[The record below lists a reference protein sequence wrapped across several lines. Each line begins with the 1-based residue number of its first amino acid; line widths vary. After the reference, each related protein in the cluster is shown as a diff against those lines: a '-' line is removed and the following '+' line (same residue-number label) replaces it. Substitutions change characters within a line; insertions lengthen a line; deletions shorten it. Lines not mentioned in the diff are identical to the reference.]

1 MQLQIVRKVSQ
12 LDFMTTIA
20 QETRYPVVGDIVRI
34 RSRTFLVESS
44 DSSPS
49 GCHVCLACLDDDN
62 QGQLVEAVWELEL
75 DAEILNAEAQWKKI
89 GDKGFDSPRIF
100 NAYVHTLRWQCV
112 TATNPNLFQ
121 APFRAGI
128 RVDAYQLEPLRKAL
142 RLPRVNIFIADDVG
156 LGKTIEA
163 GLIASEL
170 LLRRRIKEI
179 IVACPPAMLYQ
190 WKEELEQRFGLTF
203 EILDRDYITR
213 IREQR
218 GYGVNPWTTFPRFL
232 VSHRLLID
240 EMYAAPLRDWLDN
253 LRPGSLLILD
263 EAHHA
268 APSSGSKYAIDSRIT
283 RAIRDIAPRFEH
295 RLFLSA
301 TPHNGHSNSFSALLN
316 ILDPQRFQ
324 PGIKV
329 LKSNLDDAMVRRLK
343 EDIREIAGGFPK
355 RNVQQIDIDGLPED
369 APELELAK
377 LLDQYRNTR
386 QLRLEGQSKK
396 KQAEGALLISGLQQR
411 MLSSIEAFSRT
422 LKVHRRTM
430 EKIWAKETPE
440 PAKEKLS
447 SVTQLE
453 LLAGEI
459 DADDDR
465 AELTEEELAKL
476 EDSQFEASTEA
487 TAGDDSKADK
497 PTEMTLLDKMQ
508 SIAEQARIHPDGRV
522 RFLIQWMQKH
532 MCPAI
537 HLPGEKGKG
546 DMNWTDER
554 MIIFTEYEDTKRYL
568 VNMLRSAVSGT
579 EFDEFRIEVFH
590 GPTPPEKRDQIKKAF
605 NKPPKE
611 HPIRILIATDAA
623 REGLNLQAH
632 CRYLFHFDVPW
643 NPSRLEQRNGRID
656 RKLSGFDEVFCNY
669 FVYPQR
675 PEDAVLK
682 ALVRKTKTI
691 REELGSLSQVLE
703 KRLADTMKGG
713 IRRADALRMAKE
725 IDDSSLDPE
734 KQATT
739 EEELEATRERQD
751 ALRENVALLERRV
764 ADARKWISLDQ
775 RDLQDAL
782 SCSLELLG
790 MSPLQSSVANQT
802 KAVDEPERFDFPN
815 LDSRIGGDPSWA
827 TTIDTLRP
835 SPENGVK
842 NWKWRK
848 QAPVRPVIFD
858 APKGIDDSVVQLH
871 LQHRVV
877 QRLLSRFTAQG
888 FVLHD
893 LSRACLAHSKDDI
906 PRVVLIGR
914 LSIYGTGAA
923 RLHEEIL
930 TVTARWLEPSKRD
943 GGLKPYARDAE
954 AKTLELLNNSL
965 RPDNPGTLP
974 AELQSQLLQ
983 TIGDDVAQL
992 LEHLQARGDA
1002 ARVDAEA
1009 ALAARGKAEADEMK
1023 RILETQRKRILDELG
1038 KSVDLQLK
1046 LFETDD
1052 EKRQLESNR
1061 RYWQRWIDNVEG
1073 DLQREPARIIDFYK
1087 TSSYRIEPVGIAYLF
1102 PSRGGN

>member
-1 MQLQIVRKVSQ
+1 MNTSVETVRSPQLGDVVR
-12 LDFMTTIA
+12 LR
-20 QETRYPVVGDIVRI
+20 TRTY
-34 RSRTFLVESS
+34 LVEGTEP
-44 DSSPS
+44 SPS
-49 GCHVCLACLDDDN
+49 GCYVQLACLDDDA
-62 QGQLVEAVWELEL
+62 QGQEVEAVWELEL
-75 DAEILNAEAQWKKI
+75 DREILNDEEQWRKI
-89 GDKGFDSPRIF
+89 GEKGFDSPKVF
-100 NAYVHTLRWQCV
+100 SAYVHTLRWQCV

-179 IVACPPAMLYQ
+179 VVACPPAMLYQ

-203 EILDRDYITR
+203 EILDRDYVTR

-218 GYGVNPWTTFPRFL
+218 GYGVNPWTTFPRFI

-253 LRPGSLLILD
+253 LRPGSLFILD

-386 QLRLEGQSKK
+386 QLRLECQSKK
-396 KQAEGALLISGLQQR
+396 KQAEGSLLISGLQQR
-411 MLSSIEAFSRT
+411 MLSSVEAFSRT

-447 SVTQLE
+447 SVAQLE

-487 TAGDDSKADK
+487 TAGDDARADK
-497 PTEMTLLDKMQ
+497 TAEMKLLDRMQ

-537 HLPGEKGKG
+537 HLPGEKER
-546 DMNWTDER
+546 DDTNWTDER

-568 VNMLRSAVSGT
+568 VNMLRSAISGT
-579 EFDEFRIEVFH
+579 ELDEFRIEVFH

-725 IDDSSLDPE
+725 IDDSGLDPE

-751 ALRENVALLERRV
+751 TLRENVTLLERRV
-764 ADARKWISLDQ
+764 TDARKWISLDQ
-775 RDLQDAL
+775 GDLQDAL
-782 SCSLELLG
+782 SSSLELLG
-790 MSPLQSSVANQT
+790 MSPLQSSDANQS
-802 KAVDEPERFDFPN
+802 KNPDEPERFEFPN
-815 LDSRIGGDPSWA
+815 LDSRIGGDPSW
-827 TTIDTLRP
+827 TTTLDTLRP

-848 QAPVRPVIFD
+848 EAPVRPVIFD

-930 TVTARWLEPSKRD
+930 TVTARWLEPNKRD

-954 AKTLELLNNSL
+954 AKTIELLNNSL
-965 RPDNPGTLP
+965 RPDNPGKLP
-974 AELQSQLLQ
+974 TELHSQLLE

-1002 ARVDAEA
+1002 ARKDAET

-1038 KSVDLQLK
+1038 KSVDLQLE

-1102 PSRGGN
+1102 PSKGGN

>member
-1 MQLQIVRKVSQ
+1 
-12 LDFMTTIA
+12 
-20 QETRYPVVGDIVRI
+20 
-34 RSRTFLVESS
+34 
-44 DSSPS
+44 
-49 GCHVCLACLDDDN
+49 
-62 QGQLVEAVWELEL
+62 
-75 DAEILNAEAQWKKI
+75 
-89 GDKGFDSPRIF
+89 
-100 NAYVHTLRWQCV
+100 
-112 TATNPNLFQ
+112 
-121 APFRAGI
+121 
-128 RVDAYQLEPLRKAL
+128 
-142 RLPRVNIFIADDVG
+142 
-156 LGKTIEA
+156 
-163 GLIASEL
+163 
-170 LLRRRIKEI
+170 
-179 IVACPPAMLYQ
+179 
-190 WKEELEQRFGLTF
+190 
-203 EILDRDYITR
+203 
-213 IREQR
+213 
-218 GYGVNPWTTFPRFL
+218 
-232 VSHRLLID
+232 
-240 EMYAAPLRDWLDN
+240 
-253 LRPGSLLILD
+253 
-263 EAHHA
+263 
-268 APSSGSKYAIDSRIT
+268 
-283 RAIRDIAPRFEH
+283 
-295 RLFLSA
+295 
-301 TPHNGHSNSFSALLN
+301 
-316 ILDPQRFQ
+316 
-324 PGIKV
+324 
-329 LKSNLDDAMVRRLK
+329 
-343 EDIREIAGGFPK
+343 
-355 RNVQQIDIDGLPED
+355 
-369 APELELAK
+369 
-377 LLDQYRNTR
+377 LDQYRNTR
-386 QLRLEGQSKK
+386 QLRLEGQSKR

-411 MLSSIEAFSRT
+411 MLSSVEAFSRT

-430 EKIWAKETPE
+430 EKIWSKETIE
-440 PAKEKLS
+440 PVKEKIS
-447 SVTQLE
+447 SAAQLD
-453 LLAGEI
+453 LLAGEV

-497 PTEMTLLDKMQ
+497 SAEMKLLDRMQ

-522 RFLIQWMQKH
+522 RYLIEWMKKH
-532 MCPAI
+532 MCAAV
-537 HLPGEKGKG
+537 HLPGEKPKG
-546 DMNWTDER
+546 DTAWTDER

-568 VNMLRSAVSGT
+568 VNMLRSAVAET
-579 EFDEFRIEVFH
+579 DLDEFRIEVFH

-713 IRRADALRMAKE
+713 IRRADALRMARE
-725 IDDSSLDPE
+725 IDESSLDPE

-739 EEELEATRERQD
+739 QEELEATRERQD

-764 ADARKWISLDQ
+764 SDARKWISLDQ
-775 RDLQDAL
+775 GDLQDAL

-790 MSPLQSSVANQT
+790 MSPLQSSEANQS
-802 KAVDEPERFDFPN
+802 KSPDEPQRFEFPN

-827 TTIDTLRP
+827 TTLDTLRP

-848 QAPVRPVIFD
+848 EAPVRPVIFD

-930 TVTARWLEPSKRD
+930 TVTARWLEPSKRE

-954 AKTLELLNNSL
+954 AKTLELLNTSL
-965 RPDNPGTLP
+965 RPDNPGKLTGEIH
-974 AELQSQLLQ
+974 AQLLQ

-992 LEHLQARGDA
+992 LEHLQQRGDA
-1002 ARVDAEA
+1002 ARADAES
-1009 ALAARGKAEADEMK
+1009 ALAARGKTEADEMK

-1102 PSRGGN
+1102 PSKGGN

>member
-1 MQLQIVRKVSQ
+1 ME
-12 LDFMTTIA
+12 IA
-20 QETRYPVVGDIVRI
+20 RAPQVGDVVRL
-34 RSRTFLVESS
+34 RTRTYLVEGTEPSS
-44 DSSPS
+44 S
-49 GCHVCLACLDDDN
+49 GCYVQLACLDDDA
-62 QGQLVEAVWELEL
+62 QGQGVEAVWELEL
-75 DAEILNAEAQWKKI
+75 DREILNDEEQWRKI
-89 GDKGFDSPRIF
+89 GEKGFDSPKLF
-100 NAYVHTLRWQCV
+100 SAYVHTLRWQCV

-179 IVACPPAMLYQ
+179 VVACPPGMLYQ

-240 EMYAAPLRDWLDN
+240 EMYAAPLRDWLNN
-253 LRPGSLLILD
+253 LRPSSLLILD

-355 RNVQQIDIDGLPED
+355 RSVQQIDIDALPED

-386 QLRLEGQSKK
+386 QLRLEGQSKR

-411 MLSSIEAFSRT
+411 MLSSVEAFSRT

-430 EKIWAKETPE
+430 EKIWSKETIE
-440 PAKEKLS
+440 PVKEKIS
-447 SVTQLE
+447 SAAQLD
-453 LLAGEI
+453 LLAGEV

-487 TAGDDSKADK
+487 TAGDDSKAD
-497 PTEMTLLDKMQ
+497 TSAEMKLLDRMQ

-522 RFLIQWMQKH
+522 RFLIEWMQKH
-532 MCPAI
+532 MCQAI

-546 DMNWTDER
+546 DTNWTDER

-568 VNMLRSAVSGT
+568 VNMLRSALTGT
-579 EFDEFRIEVFH
+579 DLDDFRIEVFH

-623 REGLNLQAH
+623 REGLNLQSH

-725 IDDSSLDPE
+725 IDESSLDPE

-739 EEELEATRERQD
+739 QEELEATRERQD

-764 ADARKWISLDQ
+764 SDARKWISLDQ
-775 RDLQDAL
+775 GDLQDAL

-790 MSPLQSSVANQT
+790 MSPLQSSEANQS
-802 KAVDEPERFDFPN
+802 KAPDEPQRFEFPN

-827 TTIDTLRP
+827 TTLDTLRP

-848 QAPVRPVIFD
+848 EAPVRPVIFD

-943 GGLKPYARDAE
+943 GGLKPYAREAE
-954 AKTLELLNNSL
+954 AKTLELLNTSL
-965 RPDNPGTLP
+965 RPDNPGKLP
-974 AELQSQLLQ
+974 GEIHAQLLQ
-983 TIGDDVAQL
+983 TIGDDVVQL
-992 LEHLQARGDA
+992 LEHLQQRGDA
-1002 ARVDAEA
+1002 ARADAES
-1009 ALAARGKAEADEMK
+1009 ALAARGKTEADEMK

-1073 DLQREPARIIDFYK
+1073 DLQREPARIVDFYK

-1102 PSRGGN
+1102 PSKGGN

>member
-1 MQLQIVRKVSQ
+1 MS
-12 LDFMTTIA
+12 TTM
-20 QETRYPVVGDIVRI
+20 ETTRAPQVGDVVRL
-34 RSRTFLVESS
+34 RTRTYLVEGTEP
-44 DSSPS
+44 SPS
-49 GCHVCLACLDDDN
+49 GCYVQLACLDDDA
-62 QGQLVEAVWELEL
+62 QGQEVEAVWELEL
-75 DAEILNAEAQWKKI
+75 DREILNDEEQWRKI
-89 GDKGFDSPRIF
+89 GEKGFDSPKLF
-100 NAYVHTLRWQCV
+100 SAYVHTLRWQCV

-179 IVACPPAMLYQ
+179 VVACPPGMLYQ

-386 QLRLEGQSKK
+386 QLRLEGQSKR

-411 MLSSIEAFSRT
+411 MLSSVEAFSRT

-430 EKIWAKETPE
+430 EKIWTKETTE
-440 PAKEKLS
+440 PVKEKLS
-447 SVTQLE
+447 SAAQLD
-453 LLAGEI
+453 LLAGEV

-487 TAGDDSKADK
+487 TAGDNAKADK
-497 PTEMTLLDKMQ
+497 SAELKLLDRMQ

-522 RFLIQWMQKH
+522 RYLIEWMKEH

-537 HLPGEKGKG
+537 HLLGEKGKG
-546 DMNWTDER
+546 GTTWTDER

-568 VNMLRSAVSGT
+568 VNMLRAAITGT
-579 EFDEFRIEVFH
+579 DLDEFRIEVFH

-605 NKPPKE
+605 NKPPKD

-713 IRRADALRMAKE
+713 IRRADALRMARE
-725 IDDSSLDPE
+725 IDESSLDPE

-739 EEELEATRERQD
+739 QEELEATRERQD

-775 RDLQDAL
+775 GDLQDAL

-790 MSPLQSSVANQT
+790 MSPLQSSEANQN
-802 KAVDEPERFDFPN
+802 KAHEEPQRFEFPN

-827 TTIDTLRP
+827 TTLDTLRP

-848 QAPVRPVIFD
+848 EAPVRPVIFD

-954 AKTLELLNNSL
+954 AKTLELLNTSL
-965 RPDNPGTLP
+965 RPDNPGKLP
-974 AELQSQLLQ
+974 GEIQTQLLQ

-992 LEHLQARGDA
+992 LEHLQQRGDA
-1002 ARVDAEA
+1002 ALADAES

-1073 DLQREPARIIDFYK
+1073 DLQREPARIVDFYK

-1102 PSRGGN
+1102 PSKGGK

>member
-1 MQLQIVRKVSQ
+1 MS
-12 LDFMTTIA
+12 TTM
-20 QETRYPVVGDIVRI
+20 ETARVPQVGDVVRL
-34 RSRTFLVESS
+34 RTRTYLVEGTEP
-44 DSSPS
+44 SPS
-49 GCHVCLACLDDDN
+49 GCYVQLACLDDDA
-62 QGQLVEAVWELEL
+62 QGQEVEAVWELEL
-75 DAEILNAEAQWKKI
+75 DREILNDEEQWRKI
-89 GDKGFDSPRIF
+89 GEKGFDSPKLF
-100 NAYVHTLRWQCV
+100 SAYVHTLRWQCV

-179 IVACPPAMLYQ
+179 VVACPPAMLYQ

-355 RNVQQIDIDGLPED
+355 RNVQQIDIIGLPED

-411 MLSSIEAFSRT
+411 MLSSVEAFSRT

-447 SVTQLE
+447 SVAQLE

-487 TAGDDSKADK
+487 TAGDDAKADNSA
-497 PTEMTLLDKMQ
+497 EMKLLDKMQ

-537 HLPGEKGKG
+537 HLPGEKSKG
-546 DMNWTDER
+546 DANWTDER

-568 VNMLRSAVSGT
+568 VNMLRSGISGT
-579 EFDEFRIEVFH
+579 VLDEFRIEVFH

-669 FVYPQR
+669 FVHPQR

-739 EEELEATRERQD
+739 EEELEAMRERQD
-751 ALRENVALLERRV
+751 VLRENVALLERRV
-764 ADARKWISLDQ
+764 TDARKWISLDQ
-775 RDLQDAL
+775 GDLQDAL

-790 MSPLQSSVANQT
+790 MSPLQSSDANQS
-802 KAVDEPERFDFPN
+802 KNPDEPERFEFPN
-815 LDSRIGGDPSWA
+815 LDSRVGGDPSWA
-827 TTIDTLRP
+827 TTLDTLRP

-848 QAPVRPVIFD
+848 EAPVRPVIFD

-930 TVTARWLEPSKRD
+930 TVTARWLEPNKRD

-965 RPDNPGTLP
+965 RPDNPGKLP
-974 AELQSQLLQ
+974 AELHSQLLQ
-983 TIGDDVAQL
+983 TIGDDVAEL

-1102 PSRGGN
+1102 PSKVGN

>member
-1 MQLQIVRKVSQ
+1 MQIALENNRIPQIGDAVRVR
-12 LDFMTTIA
+12 
-20 QETRYPVVGDIVRI
+20 TRC
-34 RSRTFLVESS
+34 FLVEGVEPSS
-44 DSSPS
+44 S
-49 GCHVCLACLDDDN
+49 GCFVRLACLDDDA
-62 QGQLVEAVWELEL
+62 QGQQLDAVWELEL
-75 DAEILNAEAQWKKI
+75 DREVLNDTDQWKKI
-89 GDKGFDSPRIF
+89 GDKGFDSPKLFKSYIQ
-100 NAYVHTLRWQCV
+100 TLRWQCV

-128 RVDAYQLEPLRKAL
+128 RVDPYQLEPLRKAL

-179 IVACPPAMLYQ
+179 VVACPPAMLYQ

-386 QLRLEGQSKK
+386 QLRLEGQSKR

-411 MLSSIEAFSRT
+411 MLSSVEAFSRT

-430 EKIWAKETPE
+430 EKIWAKETIE
-440 PAKEKLS
+440 PVKEKLS
-447 SVTQLE
+447 SAAQLE
-453 LLAGEI
+453 LLAGEV

-465 AELTEEELAKL
+465 AELAEEELAKL

-487 TAGDDSKADK
+487 TAGDDAKADK
-497 PTEMTLLDKMQ
+497 SAEMKLLDKMQ
-508 SIAEQARIHPDGRV
+508 SIAEQARIHPDGRI
-522 RFLIQWMQKH
+522 RYLINWMKKH
-532 MCPAI
+532 MCAAI
-537 HLPGEKGKG
+537 HLPGEKSKG
-546 DMNWTDER
+546 NTAWTDER

-568 VNMLRSAVSGT
+568 VNMLRSAVAGS
-579 EFDEFRIEVFH
+579 ELDEFRIEVFH

-682 ALVRKTKTI
+682 ALVRKTQTI

-725 IDDSSLDPE
+725 IDESSLDPE

-739 EEELEATRERQD
+739 EEELEATRERKD
-751 ALRENVALLERRV
+751 TLRENVALLERRV
-764 ADARKWISLDQ
+764 TDARKWISLEQ
-775 RDLQDAL
+775 GDLQDAL

-790 MSPLQSSVANQT
+790 MSPLQSSGANQNEYP
-802 KAVDEPERFDFPN
+802 DEPERFEFPN

-827 TTIDTLRP
+827 TTLDTLRP
-835 SPENGVK
+835 SPENGIK

-848 QAPVRPVIFD
+848 EAPVRPVIFD

-930 TVTARWLEPSKRD
+930 TVTARWLEPNKRG
-943 GGLKPYARDAE
+943 GGLKPYAREAE
-954 AKTLELLNNSL
+954 AKTLELLNTSL
-965 RPDNPGTLP
+965 RPDNPGKLP
-974 AELQSQLLQ
+974 AELHAQLLQ
-983 TIGDDVAQL
+983 TIGDDVSQL

-1002 ARVDAEA
+1002 ARVDAED

-1038 KSVDLQLK
+1038 KSVNLQLM
-1046 LFETDD
+1046 LFDTDD

-1073 DLQREPARIIDFYK
+1073 DLKREPARIVDFYK

-1102 PSRGGN
+1102 PSKGGN

>member
-1 MQLQIVRKVSQ
+1 MESAKAPQ
-12 LDFMTTIA
+12 
-20 QETRYPVVGDIVRI
+20 VGDVVRL
-34 RSRTFLVESS
+34 RTRTYLVEGTEP
-44 DSSPS
+44 SPS
-49 GCHVCLACLDDDN
+49 GCYVQLACLDDDA
-62 QGQLVEAVWELEL
+62 QGQEVEAVWELEL
-75 DAEILNAEAQWKKI
+75 DREILNDEEQWRKI
-89 GDKGFDSPRIF
+89 GEKGFDSPKLF
-100 NAYVHTLRWQCV
+100 SAYVHTLRWQCV

-179 IVACPPAMLYQ
+179 VVACPPAMLYQ

-411 MLSSIEAFSRT
+411 MLSSVEAFSRT

-447 SVTQLE
+447 SVAQLD

-476 EDSQFEASTEA
+476 EDSQFEASTVA
-487 TAGDDSKADK
+487 TAGDDAKADK
-497 PTEMTLLDKMQ
+497 SAEMKLLDKMQ

-546 DMNWTDER
+546 DTNWTDER

-568 VNMLRSAVSGT
+568 VNMLRSAISGT
-579 EFDEFRIEVFH
+579 ELDEFRIEVFH

-725 IDDSSLDPE
+725 IDDSSLDPD

-764 ADARKWISLDQ
+764 TDARKWISLDQ
-775 RDLQDAL
+775 GDLQDAL

-790 MSPLQSSVANQT
+790 MSPLQSSDANQS
-802 KAVDEPERFDFPN
+802 KNPDEPERFEFPN

-827 TTIDTLRP
+827 TTLDTLRP

-848 QAPVRPVIFD
+848 EAPVRPVIFD

-893 LSRACLAHSKDDI
+893 LSRACLAHPKDDI

-914 LSIYGTGAA
+914 LSIYGNGAA

-930 TVTARWLEPSKRD
+930 TVTARWLEPNKRG
-943 GGLKPYARDAE
+943 GGLKPYAREAE
-954 AKTLELLNNSL
+954 AKTIELLNTSL
-965 RPDNPGTLP
+965 RPDNPGKLP
-974 AELQSQLLQ
+974 QELHAQLLQ
-983 TIGDDVAQL
+983 TIGEDVAQL

-1002 ARVDAEA
+1002 ARRDAEA

-1038 KSVDLQLK
+1038 RSVDIQLK

-1102 PSRGGN
+1102 PSQGGN

>member
-1 MQLQIVRKVSQ
+1 MS
-12 LDFMTTIA
+12 TTMEIA
-20 QETRYPVVGDIVRI
+20 KAPQVGDVVRL
-34 RSRTFLVESS
+34 RTRTYLVEGTEP
-44 DSSPS
+44 SPS
-49 GCHVCLACLDDDN
+49 GCYVQLACLDDDA
-62 QGQLVEAVWELEL
+62 QGQEVEAVWELEL
-75 DAEILNAEAQWKKI
+75 DREILNDEEQWRKI
-89 GDKGFDSPRIF
+89 GEKGFDSPKLF
-100 NAYVHTLRWQCV
+100 SAYVHTLRWQCV

-179 IVACPPAMLYQ
+179 VVACPPGMLYQ

-386 QLRLEGQSKK
+386 QLRLEGQSKR

-411 MLSSIEAFSRT
+411 MLSSVEAFSRT

-430 EKIWAKETPE
+430 EKIWARETAVPV
-440 PAKEKLS
+440 KEKLS
-447 SVTQLE
+447 SAAQLD
-453 LLAGEI
+453 LLAGEV

-476 EDSQFEASTEA
+476 EDSQFDASTEA
-487 TAGDDSKADK
+487 TAGDNAKADK
-497 PTEMTLLDKMQ
+497 SAELKLLDRMQ

-522 RFLIQWMQKH
+522 HYLIEWMKKH

-537 HLPGEKGKG
+537 HLPGERGKG
-546 DMNWTDER
+546 DTTWTDER

-568 VNMLRSAVSGT
+568 VNMLRSALTGT
-579 EFDEFRIEVFH
+579 DLDEFRIEVFH

-725 IDDSSLDPE
+725 IDESSLDPE

-739 EEELEATRERQD
+739 QEELEATRERQD

-775 RDLQDAL
+775 GDLQDAL

-790 MSPLQSSVANQT
+790 MSPLQSSETNQN
-802 KAVDEPERFDFPN
+802 KAPDEPQRFEFPN

-827 TTIDTLRP
+827 TTLDTLRP

-848 QAPVRPVIFD
+848 EAPVRPVIFD

-930 TVTARWLEPSKRD
+930 TVTARWLEPSKRE

-954 AKTLELLNNSL
+954 AKTLELLNTSL
-965 RPDNPGTLP
+965 RPDNPSKLP
-974 AELQSQLLQ
+974 GEIHAQLLQ

-992 LEHLQARGDA
+992 LEHLQQRGDA
-1002 ARVDAEA
+1002 ARADAES

-1073 DLQREPARIIDFYK
+1073 DLQREPARIVDFYK

-1102 PSRGGN
+1102 PSKGGN

>member
-1 MQLQIVRKVSQ
+1 MS
-12 LDFMTTIA
+12 TTMEIA
-20 QETRYPVVGDIVRI
+20 RAPQVGDVVRL
-34 RSRTFLVESS
+34 RTRTYLVEGTEPSS
-44 DSSPS
+44 S
-49 GCHVCLACLDDDN
+49 GCYVQLACLDDDA
-62 QGQLVEAVWELEL
+62 QGQGVEAVWELEL
-75 DAEILNAEAQWKKI
+75 DREILNDEEQWRKI
-89 GDKGFDSPRIF
+89 GEKGFDSPKLF
-100 NAYVHTLRWQCV
+100 SAYVHTLRWQCV

-179 IVACPPAMLYQ
+179 VVACPPGMLYQ

-240 EMYAAPLRDWLDN
+240 EMYAAPLRDWLNN
-253 LRPGSLLILD
+253 LRPSSLLILD

-355 RNVQQIDIDGLPED
+355 RSVQQIDIDALPED

-386 QLRLEGQSKK
+386 QLRLEGQSKR

-411 MLSSIEAFSRT
+411 MLSSVEAFSRT

-430 EKIWAKETPE
+430 EKIWSKETIE
-440 PAKEKLS
+440 PVKEKIS
-447 SVTQLE
+447 SAAQLD
-453 LLAGEI
+453 LLAGEV

-497 PTEMTLLDKMQ
+497 SAEMKLLDRMQ

-522 RFLIQWMQKH
+522 RYLIEWMKKH
-532 MCPAI
+532 MCAAV
-537 HLPGEKGKG
+537 HLPGEKPKG
-546 DMNWTDER
+546 DTAWTDER

-568 VNMLRSAVSGT
+568 VNMLRSAVAET
-579 EFDEFRIEVFH
+579 DLDEFRIEVFH

-725 IDDSSLDPE
+725 IDESSLDPE

-739 EEELEATRERQD
+739 QEELEATRERQD

-764 ADARKWISLDQ
+764 SDARKWISLDQ
-775 RDLQDAL
+775 GDLQDAL

-790 MSPLQSSVANQT
+790 MSPLQSSEANQN
-802 KAVDEPERFDFPN
+802 KAPDEPQRFEFPN

-827 TTIDTLRP
+827 TTLDTLRP

-848 QAPVRPVIFD
+848 EAPVRPVIFD

-930 TVTARWLEPSKRD
+930 TVTARWLEPSKRE

-954 AKTLELLNNSL
+954 AKTLELLNTSL
-965 RPDNPGTLP
+965 RPDNPGKLTGEIH
-974 AELQSQLLQ
+974 AQLLQ
-983 TIGDDVAQL
+983 AIGDDVAQL
-992 LEHLQARGDA
+992 LEHLQQRGDA
-1002 ARVDAEA
+1002 ARADAES
-1009 ALAARGKAEADEMK
+1009 ALAARGKTEADEMK

-1102 PSRGGN
+1102 PSKGGN

>member
-1 MQLQIVRKVSQ
+1 MSTSI
-12 LDFMTTIA
+12 
-20 QETRYPVVGDIVRI
+20 ETARTPQVGDVVRL
-34 RSRTFLVESS
+34 RTRTYLVEGAEP
-44 DSSPS
+44 SPS
-49 GCHVCLACLDDDN
+49 GCYVRLACLDDDA
-62 QGQLVEAVWELEL
+62 QGQEVEAIWELEI
-75 DAEILNAEAQWKKI
+75 DREILNDEEQWRKI
-89 GDKGFDSPRIF
+89 GEKGFDSPKLF
-100 NAYVHTLRWQCV
+100 SAYVHTLRWQCV

-179 IVACPPAMLYQ
+179 VVACPPAMLYQ

-440 PAKEKLS
+440 PAKEKIS
-447 SVTQLE
+447 SVAQLE

-476 EDSQFEASTEA
+476 EDYQFEASTEA
-487 TAGDDSKADK
+487 TAGDDTKADK
-497 PTEMTLLDKMQ
+497 PAEMKLLDRMQ

-537 HLPGEKGKG
+537 HLPDEKGKG
-546 DMNWTDER
+546 DTNWTDER

-590 GPTPPEKRDQIKKAF
+590 GPTTPEKRDQIKKAF

-739 EEELEATRERQD
+739 VEELEANRERQD
-751 ALRENVALLERRV
+751 ALRENVTLLERRV
-764 ADARKWISLDQ
+764 ADARKWISLNQ
-775 RDLQDAL
+775 GDLQDAL

-790 MSPLQSSVANQT
+790 MSPLQSSVGNQT
-802 KAVDEPERFDFPN
+802 KAVDEPERFEFPN

-827 TTIDTLRP
+827 TTLDTLRP

-848 QAPVRPVIFD
+848 EAPVRPVIFD

-930 TVTARWLEPSKRD
+930 TVTARWLEPNKRGD
-943 GGLKPYARDAE
+943 GLKPYAREAE
-954 AKTLELLNNSL
+954 AKTIELLNTSL
-965 RPDNPGTLP
+965 RPDNPGKLP
-974 AELQSQLLQ
+974 QELHAQLLQ
-983 TIGDDVAQL
+983 TIGEDVAQL

-1002 ARVDAEA
+1002 ARRDAEA

-1038 KSVDLQLK
+1038 RSVDIQLK

-1102 PSRGGN
+1102 PSKGGN

>member
-1 MQLQIVRKVSQ
+1 MQIALENNRIPQIGDVVRVR
-12 LDFMTTIA
+12 
-20 QETRYPVVGDIVRI
+20 TRC
-34 RSRTFLVESS
+34 FLVEGLEPSS
-44 DSSPS
+44 S
-49 GCHVCLACLDDDN
+49 GCFVRLACLDDDA
-62 QGQLVEAVWELEL
+62 QGQQLDAVWELEL
-75 DAEILNAEAQWKKI
+75 DREVLNDTDQWKKI
-89 GDKGFDSPRIF
+89 GDKGFDSPKLFKSYIQ
-100 NAYVHTLRWQCV
+100 TLRWQCV

-128 RVDAYQLEPLRKAL
+128 RVDPYQLEPLRKAL

-179 IVACPPAMLYQ
+179 VVACPPAMLYQ

-386 QLRLEGQSKK
+386 QLRLEGQSKR

-411 MLSSIEAFSRT
+411 MLSSVEAFSRT

-430 EKIWAKETPE
+430 EKIWAKETIE
-440 PAKEKLS
+440 PVKEKLS
-447 SVTQLE
+447 SAVQLE
-453 LLAGEI
+453 LLAGEV

-487 TAGDDSKADK
+487 TAGDDAKADK
-497 PTEMTLLDKMQ
+497 SAEMKLLDKMQ
-508 SIAEQARIHPDGRV
+508 SIAEQARIHPDGRI
-522 RFLIQWMQKH
+522 RYLINWMKKH
-532 MCPAI
+532 MCAAI
-537 HLPGEKGKG
+537 HLPGEKSKG
-546 DMNWTDER
+546 NTAWTDER

-568 VNMLRSAVSGT
+568 VNMLRSAVAGS
-579 EFDEFRIEVFH
+579 ELDEFRIEVFH

-682 ALVRKTKTI
+682 ALVRKTQTI

-725 IDDSSLDPE
+725 IDESSLDPE

-739 EEELEATRERQD
+739 EEELEATRERKD
-751 ALRENVALLERRV
+751 TLRENVALLERRV
-764 ADARKWISLDQ
+764 TDARKWISLEQ
-775 RDLQDAL
+775 GDLQDAL

-790 MSPLQSSVANQT
+790 MSPLQSSGANQNEYP
-802 KAVDEPERFDFPN
+802 DEPERFEFPN

-827 TTIDTLRP
+827 TTLDTLRP
-835 SPENGVK
+835 SPENGIK

-848 QAPVRPVIFD
+848 EAPVRPVIFD

-930 TVTARWLEPSKRD
+930 TVTARWLEPNKR
-943 GGLKPYARDAE
+943 GVGLKPYAREAE
-954 AKTLELLNNSL
+954 AKTLELLNTSL
-965 RPDNPGTLP
+965 RPDNPGKLP
-974 AELQSQLLQ
+974 AELHAQLLQ
-983 TIGDDVAQL
+983 TIGDDVSQL

-1002 ARVDAEA
+1002 ARVDAED

-1038 KSVDLQLK
+1038 KSVNLQLM
-1046 LFETDD
+1046 LFDTDD

-1073 DLQREPARIIDFYK
+1073 DLKREPARIVDFYK
-1087 TSSYRIEPVGIAYLF
+1087 TCSYRIEPVGIAYLF
-1102 PSRGGN
+1102 PSKGGN

>member
-1 MQLQIVRKVSQ
+1 MS
-12 LDFMTTIA
+12 TTMDTA
-20 QETRYPVVGDIVRI
+20 RAPQVGDVVRL
-34 RSRTFLVESS
+34 RTRTYLVEGTEP
-44 DSSPS
+44 SPS
-49 GCHVCLACLDDDN
+49 GCYVQLACLDDDA
-62 QGQLVEAVWELEL
+62 QGQEVEAVWELEL
-75 DAEILNAEAQWKKI
+75 DREILNDEEQWRKI
-89 GDKGFDSPRIF
+89 GEKGFDSPKLF
-100 NAYVHTLRWQCV
+100 SAYVHTLRWQCV

-179 IVACPPAMLYQ
+179 VVACPPAMLYQ
-190 WKEELEQRFGLTF
+190 WREELEQRFGLTF

-411 MLSSIEAFSRT
+411 MLSSVEAFSRT

-440 PAKEKLS
+440 PAKDKLS
-447 SVTQLE
+447 SVAQLE

-476 EDSQFEASTEA
+476 EDSQFEASTVA
-487 TAGDDSKADK
+487 TAGDDAKADK
-497 PTEMTLLDKMQ
+497 SAEMKLLDKMQ

-522 RFLIQWMQKH
+522 RFLIQWMQKR

-546 DMNWTDER
+546 DTNWTDER

-568 VNMLRSAVSGT
+568 VNMLRSAISGT
-579 EFDEFRIEVFH
+579 ELDEFRIEVFH
-590 GPTPPEKRDQIKKAF
+590 GPTPSEKRDQIKKAF

-764 ADARKWISLDQ
+764 TDARKWISLDQ
-775 RDLQDAL
+775 GDLQDAL

-790 MSPLQSSVANQT
+790 MSPLQSCDANQSKNT
-802 KAVDEPERFDFPN
+802 DEPERFEFPN

-827 TTIDTLRP
+827 TTLDTLRP

-848 QAPVRPVIFD
+848 EAHVRPVIFD

-930 TVTARWLEPSKRD
+930 TVTARWLEPNKRD

-965 RPDNPGTLP
+965 RPDNPGKLP
-974 AELQSQLLQ
+974 AELHSQLLQ

-1102 PSRGGN
+1102 PSKGGN